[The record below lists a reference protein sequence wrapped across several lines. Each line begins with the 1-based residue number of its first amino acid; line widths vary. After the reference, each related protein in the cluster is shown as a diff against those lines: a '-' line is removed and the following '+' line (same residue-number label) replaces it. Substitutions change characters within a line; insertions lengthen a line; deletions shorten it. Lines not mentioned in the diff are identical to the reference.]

1 MPYKKGMS
9 VKMNKKELK
18 EKIKSYKQEYK
29 RLPFFRRC
37 INVIIKHMD
46 YCFYKLLIYS
56 QKYRYYKT
64 EYKSEK
70 RMKKLLLSIYYG
82 RKFFKYCKLTDCE
95 VYSELGKNVN
105 IFQKGII
112 INHDAIIGDGV
123 RFHGHNCI
131 GNNGKDNKAPI
142 IGKNVDIGVGS
153 VIIGNVEIADNITIG
168 ANSVVTK
175 SFYERRDNHSW

>member
-1 MPYKKGMS
+1 M
-9 VKMNKKELK
+9 
-18 EKIKSYKQEYK
+18 
-29 RLPFFRRC
+29 
-37 INVIIKHMD
+37 
-46 YCFYKLLIYS
+46 
-56 QKYRYYKT
+56 
-64 EYKSEK
+64 
-70 RMKKLLLSIYYG
+70 
-82 RKFFKYCKLTDCE
+82 
-95 VYSELGKNVN
+95 GKNVN
-105 IFQKGII
+105 IFHKGII